1 MISLFCRKQLIS
13 CVERQLLGKHSQ
25 SILQKGTSPC
35 ATLTVPYCSALYCVV
50 QYCIL
55 LYLHHSVIFLS
66 FASLLSLACFP
77 LPLPPPVSSSF
88 RSSLPSSFP
97 PSLFFSPSSSLFSS
111 PYSSFFLFLLL
122 SFLLSFLSLLLSLS
136 LVRFCVF
143 PSFPSLLF
151 FFSIFISLCY
161 YSSENKLHYPYYDR
175 NFVSPVFITH

>member
-25 SILQKGTSPC
+25 SILQKGTSPYR
-35 ATLTVPYCSALYCVV
+35 TVPYCSVLYCVV

-55 LYLHHSVIFLS
+55 FYLHHSVIFLS
-66 FASLLSLACFP
+66 LASLLSLARFP

-122 SFLLSFLSLLLSLS
+122 SFLLSFLFLLLSLS
-136 LVRFCVF
+136 LVRFSVF

-151 FFSIFISLCY
+151 FIQQKRETFQNI
-161 YSSENKLHYPYYDR
+161 
-175 NFVSPVFITH
+175 V